1 MCCKIF
7 LISAIPQHAILGTIC
22 HLRMSCL
29 KLLWKLML
37 ILPDKMKSS
46 KDRTQNSIKTVTEV
60 IIMLVWESFPVRL
73 YQLYPS
79 FNYQKEKRGIQH
91 CSSLG
96 KWNKVHQANQV
107 ALTSPFFTNSNLC
120 VSQTLSATPC

>member
-7 LISAIPQHAILGTIC
+7 LISAIPQHAMLDTIC
-22 HLRMSCL
+22 HLRMSYL
-29 KLLWKLML
+29 KLLWKL

-46 KDRTQNSIKTVTEV
+46 KDGTQNSIKTVTEV
-60 IIMLVWESFPVRL
+60 IIMLVRESFPVRR
-73 YQLYPS
+73 YQPYPS

-91 CSSLG
+91 CSSLW
-96 KWNKVHQANQV
+96 KWNKVHQTNQV

-120 VSQTLSATPC
+120 VSQMLSATPC